1 MIDGNSESLRRPN
14 ALPYDDDDLSSRKS
28 EKLKHEKNNKYENKK
43 EKRRNCLMPYLICF
57 LILFGQVALGKES
70 GEIIETNRIRKGNL
84 KPSHQNASGEER
96 ITKRQINDESFKAYY
111 CEDEEEVAT
120 AEFSLNPPQECNR
133 ADGSVYYPPTAK
145 KAQILKKLEGYQL
158 KHQYVESS
166 EG

>member
-1 MIDGNSESLRRPN
+1 
-14 ALPYDDDDLSSRKS
+14 
-28 EKLKHEKNNKYENKK
+28 
-43 EKRRNCLMPYLICF
+43 MPYLICF

-133 ADGSVYYPPTAK
+133 ANGSAYYPPTAT
-145 KAQILKKLEGYQL
+145 KAQILQKVRRIPIETSICRVEWRVTIGWCGGE
-158 KHQYVESS
+158 YVALHYMHADVETLRT
-166 EG
+166 